1 MSTLPPK
8 TALPAATL
16 AAAIAPTP
24 SPSRFNRSRKIVLA
38 TAVFFALAIGAGV
51 YYFINRN
58 WETTDDAFIEGH
70 IVEMSSKLSNTVA
83 EVDIDDN
90 QRVTKGQLL
99 VRIDPRDYQ
108 VALAS
113 AQASFD
119 KAQSDFTRISA
130 LIAGH
135 AVSQQDLDAARDA
148 RDEAQARLNQAQ
160 LDLSYTEI
168 RAPVDGRI
176 TRKNVEP
183 GSYVE
188 LGQTLF
194 AVVPVRVWVLANFK
208 ETQLTHMREG
218 QKALIYVDAYPGH
231 ALHGHVDSLQD
242 GTGARFSLLP
252 PENATGNYV
261 KVVQRVPVKIVF
273 DEPDAVLERLAP
285 GISVQPEV
293 HLQ

>member
-1 MSTLPPK
+1 MSTLPSE
-8 TALPAATL
+8 TALKTVTQ
-16 AAAIAPTP
+16 AAAQAVAPKSAST
-24 SPSRFNRSRKIVLA
+24 RMRKIVLA
-38 TAVFFALAIGAGV
+38 SGLFFALAAGV
-51 YYFINRN
+51 GIYYLVNRG
-58 WETTDDAFIEGH
+58 WESTDDAFIEGH

-90 QRVTKGQLL
+90 QLVKKGQLL

-108 VALAS
+108 VALAE
-113 AQASFD
+113 ARANFD
-119 KAQSDFTRISA
+119 KTQSDFNRIAA
-130 LIAGH
+130 LIPTN
-135 AVSQQDLDAARDA
+135 AVSKQDLDAVRGARDV
-148 RDEAQARLNQAQ
+148 AQARLNRAQ
-160 LDLSYTEI
+160 LDLAYTEI
-168 RAPVDGRI
+168 RAPSDGRI

-188 LGQTLF
+188 VGQTLF
-194 AVVPVRVWVLANFK
+194 AIVPVRVWVLANYK
-208 ETQLTHMREG
+208 ETQLTHMRVG
-218 QKALIYVDAYPGH
+218 QRALIYVDAYPGR
-231 ALHGHVDSLQD
+231 ALRGHVDSLQD

-273 DEPDAVLERLAP
+273 DEPDSALELLAP

>member
-1 MSTLPPK
+1 MSTLPPETAIK
-8 TALPAATL
+8 TAVH
-16 AAAIAPTP
+16 AIPPKSAWTP
-24 SPSRFNRSRKIVLA
+24 MRKIVLA
-38 TAVFFALAIGAGV
+38 TCVFSALAVGTGI
-51 YYFINRN
+51 YYLANRD

-90 QRVTKGQLL
+90 QLVKKGQLL

-108 VALAS
+108 VALAE
-113 AQASFD
+113 AQAAFD
-119 KAQSDFTRISA
+119 KTESDFNRIAA
-130 LIAGH
+130 LMPTH
-135 AVSQQDLDAARDA
+135 AVSRQDFDAARAA
-148 RDEAQARLNQAQ
+148 RDVAQTRLDQARLN
-160 LDLSYTEI
+160 LGYTEI

-194 AVVPVRVWVLANFK
+194 AVVPVRVWVLANYK
-208 ETQLTHMREG
+208 ETQLTHMRAG
-218 QKALIYVDAYPGH
+218 QRALIYIDAYPNH
-231 ALHGHVDSLQD
+231 PLKGHVDSLQD

-273 DEPDAVLERLAP
+273 DEPDSALQRLAP
-285 GISVQPEV
+285 GISVQPQV

>member
-1 MSTLPPK
+1 MSTPPPP
-8 TALPAATL
+8 TALTPAL
-16 AAAIAPTP
+16 QAAAAPQPGFT
-24 SPSRFNRSRKIVLA
+24 RSRKIVLA
-38 TAVFFALAIGAGV
+38 GAVFLALALGAGV
-51 YYFINRN
+51 YYLVNRN

-90 QRVTKGQLL
+90 QPVKKGQLL
-99 VRIDPRDYQ
+99 VRIDPRDYE

-119 KAQSDFTRISA
+119 KAQSDFTRITA
-130 LIAGH
+130 LISGH
-135 AVSQQDLDAARDA
+135 AVSQQDLDAARAA
-148 RDEAQARLNQAQ
+148 RDVAQARLRQAQ
-160 LDLSYTEI
+160 LELSYTQI

-194 AVVPVRVWVLANFK
+194 AVVPLRVWVLANFK
-208 ETQLTHMREG
+208 ETQLTRMRPG
-218 QKALIYVDAYPGH
+218 QKALVYVDAYPGH
-231 ALHGHVDSLQD
+231 ALRAHVDSLQD

-273 DEPDAVLERLAP
+273 DEPDAALERLAP

>member
-16 AAAIAPTP
+16 TAAPQSGFT
-24 SPSRFNRSRKIVLA
+24 RSRKIALA
-38 TAVFFALAIGAGV
+38 AAVFVALAIGAGV
-51 YYFINRN
+51 YYFVNRN
-58 WETTDDAFIEGH
+58 WETTDDAFVEGH

-83 EVDIDDN
+83 EVNIDDN

-119 KAQSDFTRISA
+119 KAQSDFNRISA

-135 AVSQQDLDAARDA
+135 AVSQQDLDAARDS

-208 ETQLTHMREG
+208 ETQLTRMREG
-218 QKALIYVDAYPGH
+218 QRALVYVDAYPGR

-293 HLQ
+293 HLP